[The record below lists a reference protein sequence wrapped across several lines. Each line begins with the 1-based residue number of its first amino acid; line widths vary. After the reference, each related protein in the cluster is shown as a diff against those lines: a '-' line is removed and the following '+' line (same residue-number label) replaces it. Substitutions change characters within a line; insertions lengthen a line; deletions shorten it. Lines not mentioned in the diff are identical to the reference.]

1 MRCDD
6 SPARVTTFLW
16 LVATCK
22 QGDQESGESNIRT
35 EARESGNNSVQVW
48 RPAECSNT
56 NTELLDRI
64 LLPKPQEKGEIREKL
79 GRNQAEATRADNGLY
94 QEVGAR

>member
-16 LVATCK
+16 LAATCK

-48 RPAECSNT
+48 RSAECSNT